1 MSNSHSNTM
10 QSQLESAITEAVSEQ
25 ITDVLAHL
33 SVEQKAAL
41 ESKFNTLAPEVRSS
55 VATKYPAL
63 STVGLYV
70 IRQMI
75 REANNAMA
83 SKMRPQWFNTLTL
96 NAASL
101 KSGEIAIREYAEK
114 QLRELAES
122 IDSKESTTL
131 LKKYKQSKDATS
143 KDAHIVQLAGIF
155 GVNPVSLS

>member
-1 MSNSHSNTM
+1 MSNTM
-10 QSQLESAITEAVSEQ
+10 QNALANAVSEAITEQTA
-25 ITDVLAHL
+25 DVLAQL
-33 SVEQKAAL
+33 TVEQKAAL
-41 ESKFNTLAPEVRSS
+41 ESKWNTLAPEVRSS

-63 STVGLYV
+63 TTVGLYV
-70 IRQMI
+70 VRQMVK
-75 REANNAMA
+75 EANNAMA

-101 KSGEIAIREYAEK
+101 KSGEAAIREYAEK
-114 QLRELAES
+114 QLRELADS

-131 LKKYKQSKDATS
+131 LKKYKQHKDATS